1 MINKRLTCGFSASVF
16 GSFCAERGQ
25 TRRLNRLWLISLG
38 GQTVSAAAR
47 EKIQGH
53 ALDLIRAG

>member
-25 TRRLNRLWLISLG
+25 TRQPEPAMVDNFGRSNSFCRG
-38 GQTVSAAAR
+38 AG
-47 EKIQGH
+47 KIQGH